1 MVDPKDIL
9 SAAQLAEILVAIE
22 AFETAPPGSVIQ
34 DGAAYDCARL
44 LPALLRHLAAL
55 SAPADGEA
63 LGRMLGEAIDATM
76 GASAIGAEDIMRNA
90 AIALYQR
97 GHAAGAL
104 SREPIE
110 ASLRAAAIDAMD
122 QRDARDATIARLT
135 AELARIHGELERLV
149 QERTGQ
155 LRENIGK
162 RRASRTLLRALG
174 ATIGFIVGMS
184 GLTAKYGRTKQNRR
198 MRRVGQRYAVDG
210 PAYYAK
216 FLERG
221 TSKMAAK
228 PFMRPAFDKSAPS
241 YPGRVSAYLRIT
253 IPRMIARLR
262 KKGILK

>member
-135 AELARIHGELERLV
+135 AELEVTRADGARVERDVAVAALEAEIGGCV
-149 QERTGQ
+149 TPGTDYERG
-155 LRENIGK
+155 LIMAIKIIRAGNAESDRAREEQDRRREEK
-162 RRASRTLLRALG
+162 RIVRAKEDG
-174 ATIGFIVGMS
+174 ARVERERIVERVRRWAAEGAEGMPEAGDETVVDWIAS
-184 GLTAKYGRTKQNRR
+184 EIERG
-198 MRRVGQRYAVDG
+198 AVD
-210 PAYYAK
+210 ASA
-216 FLERG
+216 RG
-221 TSKMAAK
+221 D
-228 PFMRPAFDKSAPS
+228 R
-241 YPGRVSAYLRIT
+241 
-253 IPRMIARLR
+253 
-262 KKGILK
+262 